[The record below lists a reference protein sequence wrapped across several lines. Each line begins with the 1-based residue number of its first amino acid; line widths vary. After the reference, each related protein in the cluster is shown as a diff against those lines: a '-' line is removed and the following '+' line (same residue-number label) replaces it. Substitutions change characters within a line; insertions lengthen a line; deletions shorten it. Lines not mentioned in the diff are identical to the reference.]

1 MRKGLILGSPT
12 IAGQI
17 DVARRAEAAGF
28 DSVWTTEFFH
38 QHGFVRLAA
47 VAGATERVKVG
58 TGIAYAFMRTPL
70 LAASAAMDVDE
81 ISGGRTI
88 LGLGSGTRSMNEK
101 WYSVP
106 FDSPPA
112 PRMREAVQLIRAA
125 FAAQKGGGLSFEGE
139 YYNVNIPMYQRPG
152 AARESVPIYI
162 AAVNKGMIRAAA
174 AVADGLVGH
183 PVYTRRYIAE
193 VVNPELEG
201 TRCQLAPYLICS
213 IADDPDVARR
223 EARGQIAFYYS
234 TRIYHTILDVHGWR
248 PMGEAIASAF
258 RKMDFAAM
266 SNAVTDEL
274 VDAVAIAGRP
284 DEVRDRLR
292 EWDGLTDQVLLY
304 PPSVGL
310 PGERVTENL
319 HAIVDVFGS

>member
-1 MRKGLILGSPT
+1 MRKGLILGAPT

-17 DVARRAEAAGF
+17 EVAKRAERAGF

-81 ISGGRTI
+81 ISGGRMV
-88 LGLGSGTRSMNEK
+88 LGLGSGTRNMNEK

-106 FDSPPA
+106 FDAPPA

-125 FAAQKGGGLSFEGE
+125 FAAKKGGGLRFEGD
-139 YYNVNIPMYQRPG
+139 YYNVNIPMYQRAG
-152 AARESVPIYI
+152 AARESVPIYV

-183 PVYTRRYIAE
+183 PIYTRRYIAE

-201 TRCQLAPYLICS
+201 TRCELAPYLLCS
-213 IADDPDVARR
+213 IADDPDLARR
-223 EARGQIAFYYS
+223 EARAQIAFYYS
-234 TRIYHTILDVHGWR
+234 TRLYHTILDVHGWR
-248 PMGEAIASAF
+248 PLGEAISAAF
-258 RKMDFAAM
+258 RKMDFKAM
-266 SNAVTDEL
+266 SDAVTDEL
-274 VDAVAIAGRP
+274 LDAVAIAGRP

-292 EWDGLTDQVLLY
+292 EWEGLTNQVLLY
-304 PPSVGL
+304 PPSVGVS
-310 PGERVTENL
+310 PERLAENL
-319 HAIVDVFGS
+319 DAIVDVFGE